1 MIDYTQYITI
11 EDGKR
16 SGQPCIRGMRIT
28 VYDVL
33 GYLAAG
39 DSVEEVLHHFPMLI
53 KEDILACLEYAA
65 DQKTGY

>member
-1 MIDYTQYITI
+1 MIDYTKIITL

-33 GYLAAG
+33 SYLAAG
-39 DSVEEVLHHFPMLI
+39 DSMETILENFPMLSSVMLTLKCRNI
-53 KEDILACLEYAA
+53 VDN
-65 DQKTGY
+65 